1 MISIQGLRQ
10 HLATAADEL
19 HLPLTHRQ
27 VDELTNRLAALA
39 AQGTRPQRTLH
50 HREHVALVA
59 LASGESAQDTSR
71 RLGIPV
77 DTVKGHRRTLYRAL
91 GVDGAPQA
99 VAVAIDLGL
108 LRTDNT
114 TKDTRP

>member
-1 MISIQGLRQ
+1 MISINGLRE
-10 HLATAADEL
+10 HLAAAADEL
-19 HLPLTHRQ
+19 HLPLTHQ
-27 VDELTNRLAALA
+27 HIALLTDRLAVLA
-39 AQGTRPQRTLH
+39 AQGSRPQRTLH

-59 LASGESAQDTSR
+59 LASGESAHETSR

-108 LRTDNT
+108 LRTDNL
-114 TKDTRP
+114 PGGGA